1 MGQIEDCGDVER
13 ITMNTIENI
22 SLSQEVNQ
30 SIKTH
35 GIVSVDATG
44 CRISDIMSQLS
55 VMSGVEDADYSE
67 ENDGT
72 YDVCGTRDGD
82 NFRLRVTCNK

>member
-1 MGQIEDCGDVER
+1 
-13 ITMNTIENI
+13 MNTIENI